1 MFERQ
6 TTSDPI
12 PVPGALGQW
21 IQVRAL
27 TGRECDVARDA
38 HATGVATGGAR
49 LWATKFRRMLEG
61 SVTDKAQIDQAIA
74 DPLTGYDRFIVAALG
89 LVAWSASAP
98 LVAPREANT
107 PLTDK
112 QQRDAD
118 YAVRLAAVD
127 GLLDE
132 EVDFIATEVLRR
144 TKPALFHATEEDAQ
158 RAQKELSAAAPV
170 A

>member
-1 MFERQ
+1 MFESQ

-12 PVPGALGQW
+12 PAPGVAGQW

-27 TGRECDVARDA
+27 TGRECDAAREA
-38 HATGVATGGAR
+38 HASGVSSGGAR

-74 DPLTGYDRFIVAALG
+74 DPLTGYDRFVVAASG
-89 LVAWSASAP
+89 LVAWSASVP
-98 LVAPREANT
+98 LVATLDAK
-107 PLTDK
+107 LTEK
-112 QQRDAD
+112 QQRDAH
-118 YAVRLAAVD
+118 YAVRLAAVE

-144 TKPALFHATEEDAQ
+144 TKPALFQTVEEQQAE
-158 RAQKELSAAAPV
+158 KKSA
-170 A
+170 